1 MFWPRTSAD
10 RPQTDTES
18 YFFPENVKQEA
29 REEPNPNH
37 LNKLW
42 CFKRVETR
50 LKQGETDEFQVSSF
64 RFQVEDL
71 VPGPFGWVNRLSP
84 LFTALCYSVLH
95 FFKKP

>member
-1 MFWPRTSAD
+1 MIWPQTSAD

-29 REEPNPNH
+29 CEEPNPNH

-42 CFKRVETR
+42 CFKGVETS

-64 RFQVEDL
+64 KSQVEDL
-71 VPGPFGWVNRLSP
+71 VPS
-84 LFTALCYSVLH
+84 
-95 FFKKP
+95 